1 MCPRIMRERETER
14 EGERKERRKAG
25 RKRREGGREGKHS
38 DKLLMILLFSNLM
51 VRILC
56 FKT

>member
-1 MCPRIMRERETER
+1 MCPRIMRETER
-14 EGERKERRKAG
+14 EGERKERRKG
-25 RKRREGGREGKHS
+25 KGESEGGREGKCS
-38 DKLLMILLFSNLM
+38 DKLLMILHFSNLM